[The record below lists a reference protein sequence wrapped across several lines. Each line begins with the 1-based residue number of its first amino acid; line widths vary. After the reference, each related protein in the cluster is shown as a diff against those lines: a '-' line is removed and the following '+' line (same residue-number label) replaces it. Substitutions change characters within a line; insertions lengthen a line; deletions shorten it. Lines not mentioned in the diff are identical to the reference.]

1 MTNLSH
7 SVVLITGADGGFGR
21 QMRRQ
26 FLKAGSRLIL
36 SDIDDRRLSAME
48 DGPDRGSENIIA
60 TIAADLSGEGGC
72 QALFHKVLEAGMVPD
87 VIVNNA
93 GVGLGGRFDHVPR
106 DRWEQLMQ
114 INLLA
119 PMRLCHLFLPYLI
132 ERRSGHIVNI
142 SSIAGW
148 IGSKGL
154 TSYCSAKYG
163 LRGFGEALAGDLEEH
178 NIHVSTVYP
187 FFSRTPILDSDQ
199 FGYEKRREVPIE
211 MATDPADIVAAII
224 KGVAR
229 NKRHIFP
236 DRTAKQIHYVSR
248 LFPWIVPVLSKR
260 LDEKIK

>member
-93 GVGLGGRFDHVPR
+93 GVGLGGRFDSIP
-106 DRWEQLMQ
+106 DRASQRTHRKYFLDCRLDRVKGTHFVLLSQ
-114 INLLA
+114 IRFA
-119 PMRLCHLFLPYLI
+119 GI
-132 ERRSGHIVNI
+132 RRS
-142 SSIAGW
+142 AG
-148 IGSKGL
+148 G
-154 TSYCSAKYG
+154 
-163 LRGFGEALAGDLEEH
+163 
-178 NIHVSTVYP
+178 
-187 FFSRTPILDSDQ
+187 
-199 FGYEKRREVPIE
+199 
-211 MATDPADIVAAII
+211 
-224 KGVAR
+224 
-229 NKRHIFP
+229 
-236 DRTAKQIHYVSR
+236 
-248 LFPWIVPVLSKR
+248 
-260 LDEKIK
+260 

>member
-1 MTNLSH
+1 
-7 SVVLITGADGGFGR
+7 
-21 QMRRQ
+21 
-26 FLKAGSRLIL
+26 
-36 SDIDDRRLSAME
+36 
-48 DGPDRGSENIIA
+48 
-60 TIAADLSGEGGC
+60 
-72 QALFHKVLEAGMVPD
+72 
-87 VIVNNA
+87 
-93 GVGLGGRFDHVPR
+93 
-106 DRWEQLMQ
+106 
-114 INLLA
+114 
-119 PMRLCHLFLPYLI
+119 
-132 ERRSGHIVNI
+132 
-142 SSIAGW
+142 
-148 IGSKGL
+148 
-154 TSYCSAKYG
+154 